1 MISVTSYLFSAEEGR
16 RRTVRWMLVLGGSIS
31 TRAKSAGCKLDRY
44 AQVIC
49 PERVVRG
56 QHSGG

>member
-1 MISVTSYLFSAEEGR
+1 MISITLVCAEEGK
-16 RRTVRWMLVLGGSIS
+16 RRTVRWMMMLGGSIW

-44 AQVIC
+44 VQVIR
-49 PERVVRG
+49 PERDVRG